1 MSPSTQTMGF
11 FMSEINFC
19 NTKEQLNHLGE
30 VVTGKTNG
38 SPSGADID
46 TSTLPYTGQVRKT
59 LPALEQEYIEAI
71 RNAGGQPLNGGV
83 WATGQTF
90 TAYNQYMIYN
100 NVPYK
105 PLATTTLPY
114 GPTGS
119 TPDTAFVGPYESL
132 SVTNIA
138 SYAPVSY
145 QGDNPF
151 DKMVSGDP
159 IELEVGEVSAIK
171 GSIFERIVKSA
182 VSSALDFEPKTD
194 LNIEAFG
201 AKADYFL
208 SNGSVNP
215 TPTDNS
221 TIINGLIDT
230 FSLLPIR
237 SEFASTYRIYIPPK
251 NNKFYC
257 ADSVVFSRNATLFGG
272 GGLQFGASCLIFAP
286 NVTGLIIPHPGGATA
301 PVGYP
306 YTNGGTYS
314 IIEGI
319 KIECSDTASSTSGY
333 GVLSNTTFTMR
344 DVWID
349 GFAQE
354 NMFINANA
362 VGNGIVPDG
371 RDVQEAGTYF
381 GNANLFVL
389 ENIKSWNSKSD
400 ALRILGKDANAG
412 IIRMFDGSRSDGCGI
427 LDQSTLGNTYIGCHN
442 AINGTKVENNG
453 EFYQCR
459 KYHTSQSSN
468 EPGVGVDW
476 KEYWQKVVATTPDAQ
491 WASGVEYFRTGSF
504 HSVNDAANNTL
515 IGHYSEGGIQG
526 VVELSK
532 NDVVMGG
539 TLSGGTNRDSVNVTI
554 AGASGNSPW
563 EFKGDDGTYKFS
575 NSVGGLTSDLA
586 VFQRFH
592 HEHDVS
598 PLAYQLEYSVP
609 RSSYEYSS
617 RHSGIKRVMAFTGQN
632 WSDEGYTG
640 TNMFFESGVIIG
652 GSKNAKLRSS
662 FSLATIT
669 GEVVK
674 GELFILTGSNAGG
687 KAFAKVTTSGIA
699 GSTAVIKE
707 CGAIDA

>member
-1 MSPSTQTMGF
+1 MSYDFTRTGP
-11 FMSEINFC
+11 EIQAIHD
-19 NTKEQLNHLGE
+19 T
-30 VVTGKTNG
+30 VT
-38 SPSGADID
+38 D
-46 TSTLPYTGQVRKT
+46 LPNRISNEN
-59 LPALEQEYIEAI
+59 LISNSDFSI
-71 RNAGGQPLNGGV
+71 AG
-83 WATGQTF
+83 
-90 TAYNQYMIYN
+90 
-100 NVPYK
+100 
-105 PLATTTLPY
+105 
-114 GPTGS
+114 
-119 TPDTAFVGPYESL
+119 
-132 SVTNIA
+132 SVTNPPDATPRSYSAGDELFAGFFAQDDLVNVTYINGELNGDKALGGTGQIYNDVYKTEKQKLSTSTYIA
-138 SYAPVSY
+138 SIASSNSSPVEAGASFVDNVDY
-145 QGDNPF
+145 WRVTFDMSNTFSVKFEQDSEATKHELGDKDNTVTIGTS
-151 DKMVSGDP
+151 VSR
-159 IELEVGEVSAIK
+159 AIQ
-171 GSIFERIVKSA
+171 ERQ
-182 VSSALDFEPKTD
+182 LD
-194 LNIEAFG
+194 LINIEDFG

-208 SNGSVNP
+208 SNGSINP
-215 TPTDNS
+215 SPTDNS
-221 TIINGLIDT
+221 VIINSLIENY
-230 FSLLPIR
+230 SLLPIR
-237 SEFASTYRIYIPPK
+237 SEFASTHRIYIPTRD
-251 NNKFYC
+251 NKFFC
-257 ADSVVFSRNATLFGG
+257 ANSVIFSRNATLKGG

-319 KIECSDTASSTSGY
+319 KIECSDPAASTSGY

-344 DVWID
+344 DVWVD

-371 RDVQEAGTYF
+371 REVSAAGNYF

-412 IIRMFDGSRSDGCGI
+412 IIRMFDGSRSSGCGI

-442 AINGTKVENNG
+442 AINGTKIENNG

-459 KYHTSQSSN
+459 KYHTSQASN
-468 EPGVGVDW
+468 EPGIGVDW
-476 KEYWQKVVATTPDAQ
+476 QEYWQKVVATTPDAQ
-491 WASGVEYFRTGSF
+491 WSSGVEYFRTGSF

-526 VVELSK
+526 VIELSK
-532 NDVVMGG
+532 NDVVIGG
-539 TLSGGTNRDSVNVTI
+539 TLSGGTNRDSVNVTV

-563 EFKGDDGTYKFS
+563 EFQGYDGTYKFS

-586 VFQRFH
+586 VLQRFY

-598 PLAYQLEYSVP
+598 PVAYQFEYSVP

-617 RHSGIKRVMAFTGQN
+617 RHSGVKRMMAFTGQN
-632 WSDEGYTG
+632 WSDDGYSG
-640 TNMFFESGVIIG
+640 VNMFFESGIVIG
-652 GSKNAKLRSS
+652 GSKSAKVSS
-662 FSLATIT
+662 AFSIANIT

-674 GELFILTGSNAGG
+674 GEVFILTGANAGG

-707 CGAIDA
+707 CGVIDA